1 MKAKSYIL
9 FLAICDDC
17 MTAAPLLSDST
28 GRAHECEQQQHGQ
41 QEAGERRLQ
50 REPVRRVELPGEL

>member
-17 MTAAPLLSDST
+17 MTAPLLSDST

-41 QEAGERRLQ
+41 QEAGGRRLQ
-50 REPVRRVELPGEL
+50 REPVRRVELSGEL